1 MTGPTLHNEIMLDLV
16 YMQPVIKQGGFKLP
30 PTYHNMHN

>member
-1 MTGPTLHNEIMLDLV
+1 MTGPTLYNEIMLDLV

-30 PTYHNMHN
+30 PTYINMPN

>member
-16 YMQPVIKQGGFKLP
+16 YMQPVRKQGDFKLP
-30 PTYHNMHN
+30 PTYHSMPN